1 MLHLYSY
8 NVRRCIV
15 KKISTPRINK
25 YKNNSCIWLF
35 KEMTYVGV
43 GKRREQNIAIV
54 TFKQLRTERIKLT
67 FYITSSLSKSF
78 TLQYL

>member
-1 MLHLYSY
+1 
-8 NVRRCIV
+8 
-15 KKISTPRINK
+15 
-25 YKNNSCIWLF
+25 
-35 KEMTYVGV
+35 MTYVGV

-67 FYITSSLSKSF
+67 FYIASSLSKSF